1 MAEALRDTVERQ
13 AETEQALEHARDE
26 ALTALRVKSE
36 FLATMSHEIRTPMNA
51 VIGMAGLLL
60 DTDLDPDQREQAVAV
75 HRAGEALL
83 SLLNDILDLSKIEA
97 GRVELE
103 TVACDVYAIADDAV
117 NLLDHAA
124 REKGLSLTSR
134 VALNVPDHLYGD
146 PGRLRQV
153 LLNLL
158 SNAVKF
164 THTGSVEL
172 CAACVEETPDV
183 AMIRFEVRD
192 TGIGI
197 SQEAQQRLFQPFV
210 QADGSTTRKYGGTGL
225 GLAISRRLIEQMN
238 GEIGLD
244 SVPERG
250 SCFWFTVP
258 LRAAAADQV
267 SHQSATSHALVRPV
281 AAGRVLVVEDSAMNQ
296 RVALGLLRKLGYQ
309 ADAVDSGAAAL
320 DALDR
325 TPYASVLMDCQ
336 MPELDGY
343 QTTAEL
349 RRREALA
356 DTPRTPVIALT
367 ASALRGDRERC
378 LAAGMDDYLSKPL
391 RIEDLAAMLA
401 RWIGPAAGVSPDH
414 ADIEAEIADI
424 FLTQAPECIAALSE
438 AVGAGQLEA
447 VWRIA
452 HRLGSEAGLV
462 GARELADLCRWLEAE
477 ASLTESP
484 PADLAARVA
493 EIADA
498 AERACEA
505 LAAERVIVAA

>member
-1 MAEALRDTVERQ
+1 M
-13 AETEQALEHARDE
+13 
-26 ALTALRVKSE
+26 
-36 FLATMSHEIRTPMNA
+36 
-51 VIGMAGLLL
+51 
-60 DTDLDPDQREQAVAV
+60 
-75 HRAGEALL
+75 
-83 SLLNDILDLSKIEA
+83 
-97 GRVELE
+97 
-103 TVACDVYAIADDAV
+103 
-117 NLLDHAA
+117 
-124 REKGLSLTSR
+124 
-134 VALNVPDHLYGD
+134 
-146 PGRLRQV
+146 
-153 LLNLL
+153 
-158 SNAVKF
+158 
-164 THTGSVEL
+164 
-172 CAACVEETPDV
+172 
-183 AMIRFEVRD
+183 RD

-197 SQEAQQRLFQPFV
+197 SQDAQQRLFQPFV

-225 GLAISRRLIEQMN
+225 GLAISRRLIEQMD

-250 SCFWFTVP
+250 SCFWFSVP
-258 LRAAAADQV
+258 LRTAAAEQV
-267 SHQSATSHALVRPV
+267 PHQSAAEHAPVRPL

-320 DALDR
+320 DALER
-325 TPYASVLMDCQ
+325 SPYASVLMDCQ

-367 ASALRGDRERC
+367 ANALRGDRERC

-401 RWIGPAAGVSPDH
+401 RWIGPAAGVTAND
-414 ADIEAEIADI
+414 AGIEAEIADI

-438 AVGAGQLEA
+438 AVGSGQLEA